1 MLILSRTYQARTS
14 TSCCLFVAGL
24 RFIVP
29 VWAVLFVLTEL
40 SSPALA
46 KDGLATIPNGGP
58 PAAPAAAN
66 PSINSYVDYIPTTD
80 EYPRVF
86 AAIIGQLADAV
97 RADLKT
103 APTDPKRAELAKARF
118 KPIIESL
125 AQLRPKTARGYL
137 DELDFLQGYAVE
149 RGGNSNQALTLY
161 DQSLAL
167 RSDNLIAAFRRG
179 IILIKTGDYEKALN
193 QFKEIEWRSPSLH
206 HEVYF
211 EIADCLLHQNKKD
224 DAVKYVEKAH
234 QADPSF
240 VPVLRQL
247 VQIKSDMLSTTRDPA
262 LRSQLER
269 QILGS
274 LGQILQKNPEDR
286 DAGLD
291 YAALL
296 LKFSDP
302 LIDSER
308 IDQASS
314 IARKFAEK
322 SEFGDE
328 KAVMMLFDS
337 LLKKRDI
344 DGAEKALNQGL
355 KKHPRSA
362 ALQGGKRQLQIERG
376 IEG

>member
-1 MLILSRTYQARTS
+1 M
-14 TSCCLFVAGL
+14 AGA

-29 VWAVLFVLTEL
+29 AWSVLFVLIQL

-58 PAAPAAAN
+58 PAAPATAN
-66 PSINSYVDYIPTTD
+66 PSINSYVDYIPTTE
-80 EYPRVF
+80 EYPRLF

-97 RADLKT
+97 RVDLKA
-103 APTDPKRAELAKARF
+103 APNDPKRAELAKARF
-118 KPIIESL
+118 QPIIESL

-149 RGGNSNQALTLY
+149 RGGDSKQALTLY

-224 DAVKYVEKAH
+224 EAVKYVEKAH

-247 VQIKSDMLSTTRDPA
+247 VQIKSDILTTTRDPA
-262 LRSQLER
+262 LRSQLEH

-344 DGAEKALNQGL
+344 DGAEKALNLGL
-355 KKHPRSA
+355 KRHPRSA